1 MTAALKRYG
10 LGILA
15 IGVTIVV
22 FVVPLLFM
30 ALTAMKDRREASRLE
45 FSWPTNFALVENFQE
60 VLSARRFM
68 LVTAFVNSTILT
80 VASVAIMVVLAA
92 MVAWVLQRRRSRWN
106 PLINFLILSG
116 LIIPPAVVPT
126 IWVLQGLG
134 LFKTLPGLILIE
146 VAFGLSFCIMLFRAF
161 ISTIPR
167 ELDEA
172 AVIDGCGPVR
182 LFFRVIFPLL
192 RSVIVTVIVVQSVA
206 VFNDFQHP
214 LYFLPGDANATVQL
228 TLFNFQSQ
236 FTTAYNLL
244 FMNILLITIPPL
256 VMYLFFNRQIVAGMT
271 AGAVKG

>member
-30 ALTAMKDRREASRLE
+30 ALTAMKDRREANRLE

-172 AVIDGCGPVR
+172 AVIDG
-182 LFFRVIFPLL
+182 
-192 RSVIVTVIVVQSVA
+192 
-206 VFNDFQHP
+206 
-214 LYFLPGDANATVQL
+214 
-228 TLFNFQSQ
+228 
-236 FTTAYNLL
+236 
-244 FMNILLITIPPL
+244 
-256 VMYLFFNRQIVAGMT
+256 
-271 AGAVKG
+271 

>member
-1 MTAALKRYG
+1 MTAAIKRYG
-10 LGILA
+10 VGILA
-15 IGVTIVV
+15 IAVTFVV

-30 ALTAMKDRREASRLE
+30 ALIALKDRREANKLE
-45 FSWPTNFALVENFQE
+45 FSWPTNFSLIENFQE
-60 VLSARRFM
+60 VLSARKFM
-68 LVTAFVNSTILT
+68 LVTAFINSTILT
-80 VASVAIMVVLAA
+80 VVSVAILVILAA

-116 LIIPPAVVPT
+116 LIIPPAVIPT

-134 LFKTLPGLILIE
+134 LFKTLAGLIFIE
-146 VAFGLSFCIMLFRAF
+146 VAFGLSFCILLFRAF
-161 ISTIPR
+161 ISSIPK

-182 LFFRVIFPLL
+182 LFFRVVFPLL
-192 RSVIVTVIVVQSVA
+192 KSVVVTVIVVQSVSI
-206 VFNDFQHP
+206 FNTFQNP